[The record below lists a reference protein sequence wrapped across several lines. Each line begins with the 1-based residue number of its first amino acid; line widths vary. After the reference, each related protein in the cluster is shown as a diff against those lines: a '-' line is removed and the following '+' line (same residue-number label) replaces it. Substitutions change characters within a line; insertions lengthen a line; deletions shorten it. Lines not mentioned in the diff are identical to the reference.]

1 MIRRD
6 PVINGIGQSNRH
18 IRDKLN
24 QYGDVHMK
32 RFSRFT
38 LVLMITLIISACGA
52 QATPTVSAVDIQST
66 AAAVAFTIVA
76 ETQSA
81 IPTATPLPPT
91 ETPTNTPAPTVTLL
105 PLPSSAVT
113 LTPVPNGNSGG
124 GDPCI
129 NKVLPASLQGET
141 VKIRI
146 NNSTKAALAISVYLN
161 QTVPQSVCGY
171 RTYTIEP
178 GQSLILNDL
187 VEGCYTLWAWNPDP
201 EGYFIVTNGASSCI
215 DNSETWVFDISTSS
229 IKLRT

>member
-1 MIRRD
+1 
-6 PVINGIGQSNRH
+6 
-18 IRDKLN
+18 
-24 QYGDVHMK
+24 MK
-32 RFSRFT
+32 SFSILTR
-38 LVLMITLIISACGA
+38 VLIITLIISGCGA
-52 QATPTVSAVDIQST
+52 RGTQATPTVNAVDLQST
-66 AAAVAFTIVA
+66 IAVAAFTIVA
-76 ETQSA
+76 ETQAA
-81 IPTATPLPPT
+81 IPTATPPPPT
-91 ETPTNTPAPTVTLL
+91 ETPTNTPALTVTFP
-105 PLPSSAVT
+105 PLPASQVT
-113 LTPVPNGNSGG
+113 LTPVPNSNSGS

-129 NKVLPASLQGET
+129 NKALPAVLQGET

-146 NNSTKAALAISVYLN
+146 NNSTKAALAISVYLS

-201 EGYFIVTNGASSCI
+201 QAYFIVTNGASSCI